1 MNLTVMSLM
10 IVPYFV
16 MGVLYLVVAFNLY
29 KLVVSTRG
37 GEVISRQNLARVKL
51 IQYIFFALL
60 VGKIGFT
67 LLLTAVFTPSVVG
80 LLLQLA
86 AVIGSSWEL
95 LAGMLIIYILAIVFK
110 RAVNLREE
118 QALTI

>member
-1 MNLTVMSLM
+1 MSMTVMSLM
-10 IVPYFV
+10 IVPYFIV
-16 MGVLYLVVAFNLY
+16 GVLYLVIAFNLY

-37 GEVISRQNLARVKL
+37 GEVISRQNLARVKR

-60 VGKIGFT
+60 VGKVGFT
-67 LLLTAVFTPSVVG
+67 LLLTAVFIPSVMAI
-80 LLLQLA
+80 LLQLA

-95 LAGMLIIYILAIVFK
+95 LAGMLIIYILAIVFE
-110 RAVNLREE
+110 RAVNLKEE

>member
-1 MNLTVMSLM
+1 MNITAMSLVM
-10 IVPYFV
+10 VPYFIV
-16 MGVLYLVVAFNLY
+16 GVLYLVIAFNLY

-37 GEVISRQNLARVKL
+37 GEVISRGNLARVKR

-67 LLLTAVFTPSVVG
+67 LLLTAVFIPSVIG
-80 LLLQLA
+80 ILLQLA
-86 AVIGSSWEL
+86 SVISSSWEL
-95 LAGMLIIYILAIVFK
+95 LAGMLIIYILAIVFE
-110 RAVNLREE
+110 RAVNLKEE

>member
-1 MNLTVMSLM
+1 MNVTVMSLM

-16 MGVLYLVVAFNLY
+16 MGVLYLVIAFNLY

-67 LLLTAVFTPSVVG
+67 LLLTAVFIPSVVG

-86 AVIGSSWEL
+86 AVISSSWEL
-95 LAGMLIIYILAIVFK
+95 LAGMLIIYILAIVFE
-110 RAVNLREE
+110 RAVNLKEE